1 MGMFKLAETR
11 GSSRSLYCGVEGLY
25 LGPSPLIEFHDGTYR
40 VRPPHEIAAL
50 VAAAFDPPPD
60 TVKLLARLYAIAA
73 DLQHGDLGQAMIS
86 AVLLGFGEQSDA
98 GVAALARAETLLKFN
113 FNQAEPRDRQG
124 RWTRDTAAGTITP
137 IRAGGPSG
145 GSPAPAARVWESQP
159 NAEFRNRLATA
170 EGNAHKPNFGYEEVN
185 EKAGALGRYQ
195 MTPVAL
201 QATGMTDANGSW
213 TGKYGVHSRAEFLT
227 NPETQENALSDF
239 LNDTE
244 HQLKANGSFNFIGT
258 STGSAQVSPSP
269 VQD

>member
-86 AVLLGFGEQSDA
+86 AVLLGFGVEQS
-98 GVAALARAETLLKFN
+98 GRRRRRLARAAETLLKFN

-170 EGNAHKPNFGYEEVN
+170 EGNVAHASPI
-185 EKAGALGRYQ
+185 
-195 MTPVAL
+195 
-201 QATGMTDANGSW
+201 SW
-213 TGKYGVHSRAEFLT
+213 
-227 NPETQENALSDF
+227 
-239 LNDTE
+239 
-244 HQLKANGSFNFIGT
+244 I
-258 STGSAQVSPSP
+258 
-269 VQD
+269 